1 MTFDSADLMTAIVT
15 PFDDQ
20 AKKIDFKRLE
30 DLIDHLI
37 ETGSKGFVV
46 GGTTGETPTLSH
58 DEKIELFTRSA
69 QIINGRVPLIV
80 GTGSNNTQATAEFTK
95 EVGAIAGIDA
105 ALVVVPYYNKP
116 SQKGMIAHFET
127 VAKQSSLPIIIYNI
141 PGRTGVTMAV
151 ETVVTLSHA
160 ANIIGVKQC
169 TDIDDLG
176 QVVRLTA
183 ADFLVYSGEDNL
195 ALATKEIG
203 GAGVISV
210 ASHVYGNEMSTM
222 YADVDKGDWQA
233 AAAIQRELT
242 PKMKALFMYP
252 SPAPVKAALNHQ
264 GYQVGGMRLPIIAL
278 DKAEEAKLF
287 KILEI

>member
-1 MTFDSADLMTAIVT
+1 MTFDNVDLMTAIVT
-15 PFDDQ
+15 PFDDL
-20 AKKIDFKRLE
+20 AERIDFKRLE
-30 DLIDHLI
+30 DLINHLI
-37 ETGSKGFVV
+37 STGSKGFVV
-46 GGTTGETPTLSH
+46 GGTTGETPTLTH

-80 GTGSNNTQATAEFTK
+80 GTGSNNTRDTAEFTK
-95 EVGAIAGIDA
+95 EVGTIEGIDA

-116 SQKGMIAHFET
+116 NQKGMIAHFKA
-127 VAKQSSLPIIIYNI
+127 VAKQSTLPIIIYNI

-151 ETVVTLSHA
+151 ETVVTLSHVDK
-160 ANIIGVKQC
+160 IIGVKQC

-176 QVVRLTA
+176 QLVKLTA
-183 ADFLVYSGEDNL
+183 DDFLVYSGEDNL

-210 ASHVYGNEMSTM
+210 ASHVYGDEMSKM
-222 YADVDKGDWQA
+222 YAAVDRGDWQA
-233 AAAIQRELT
+233 AAKIQQDLT

-252 SPAPVKAALNHQ
+252 SPAPVKAALNHL
-264 GYQVGGMRLPIIAL
+264 GYQVGGSRLPILAL
-278 DKAEEAKLF
+278 NETEQTKLF